1 MKDALV
7 GYTGFVG
14 SNIAAKHTFAG
25 LYNSKNIEEAYG
37 SNPDLL
43 VYAGIPAQKFIA
55 NSKPNEDMVTIEK
68 AIENI
73 KKINPKKLV
82 LISTIDVYENPID
95 VDEEENITPSSEGYG
110 RNRLYLENWVKDN
123 IEDYHIVRLPALFG
137 QNIKKNFIYD
147 VIHVI
152 PSMLKEEKF
161 KELSDKNP
169 ILKEFYEKQDNGFYK
184 CRDLEK
190 NEKIDL
196 KRVFRELGFTAL
208 NFTDSRSSFQFYN
221 LANLW
226 KDIETIIEKNIKV
239 INLATE
245 PVAANEIYR
254 YIYGREFKN
263 ELNGKVS
270 TYDFKSKY
278 ASIFG
283 GNDGYIQNREQ
294 LLKEIKSFVEDE
306 TNKEEA

>member
-14 SNIAAKHTFAG
+14 SNIVAKHKFAD

-55 NSKPNEDMVTIEK
+55 NSRPAEDMVTIEK

-95 VDEEENITPSSEGYG
+95 VDEEENIVPSSEGYG

-147 VIHVI
+147 IIHVI

-169 ILKEFYEKQDNGFYK
+169 ILKEFYKKEDNGFYK

-190 NEKIDL
+190 TEKINL
-196 KRVFRELGFTAL
+196 KRTFRDLGFTAL

-226 KDIETIIEKNIKV
+226 KNIETIIDKDIKV
-239 INLATE
+239 MNLATE
-245 PVAANEIYR
+245 PVSANEIYR
-254 YIYGREFKN
+254 YIYGREFEN

-270 TYDFKSKY
+270 TYDFKTKY